1 MNDFKKSEKKANNFR
16 KKQGSDAS
24 HSIKLER
31 GELKEK
37 VIHVNRCAK
46 VVQGGR
52 RFGFAA
58 LVVVGDQKGRI
69 GVGYGKAKEVPEA
82 IKKGTERAKK
92 NMTSFQLNEATVPH
106 MAIGVSDGGCVLLRP
121 AAPGTGVIAGGG
133 VRAVL
138 EMLGVK
144 DVLTKSMGSNNQIS
158 VVNATLDALGKMR
171 TYALIKRIRTAT
183 GDEVV

>member
-1 MNDFKKSEKKANNFR
+1 MSDFKKSEKKTNNFR
-16 KKQGSDAS
+16 KKQRNDGS
-24 HSIKLER
+24 HSAKAER

-46 VVQGGR
+46 VVKGGR

-106 MAIGVSDGGCVLLRP
+106 MAMGISDGGRVLLRP

-138 EMLGVK
+138 EMLGIK
-144 DVLTKSMGSNNQIS
+144 DVLTKSMGSNNQIA

-171 TYALIKRIRTAT
+171 SYALIKQMRAAT
-183 GDEVV
+183 GDEII